1 MQTRL
6 QLPQGASCFTFE
18 EARARR
24 ALENRVVSVFEGW
37 GYDEIVPPLFD
48 DAATFDSS
56 LASRLY
62 TFTGREGTT
71 LALRPDFTS
80 LVAKIA
86 AGRLRQ
92 VKEPLRLYY
101 SGEVVRYEPPRAGR
115 QSEFHQMGL
124 EFLGGAGATADI
136 EVIAIAI
143 ECLEAVGVT
152 DFVVALGHAEIVT
165 SLLDHAGLGAHDS
178 GREAALD
185 GLNRRDPVA
194 VAEAL
199 SNASSKAGGAESSSS
214 RRALIGLAEDNG
226 IRQSLDAA
234 RAVLGGNERA
244 QAALDEIASITRTL
258 EEAGLRHRVALDL
271 SESRSLDYY
280 TGLVFRI
287 YAAGLGFEV
296 GGGGRYDAL
305 LGRLGRP
312 MKAIGF
318 MLGLDRLALLVERQG
333 APLAEPMPPLA
344 KVAGRTLGE
353 SVREARDRRAQ
364 GERIRFEG
372 PA

>member
-1 MQTRL
+1 MHTRL

-18 EARARR
+18 EARSRR
-24 ALENRVVSVFEGW
+24 AIEARVVSVFEGW

-48 DAATFDSS
+48 DAATFDPT
-56 LASRLY
+56 LASKLY

-92 VKEPLRLYY
+92 VEAPLRLYY

-124 EFLGGAGATADI
+124 EFLGGGGPAADV
-136 EVIAIAI
+136 ETIAVAI
-143 ECLEAVGVT
+143 ECLEASGVS
-152 DFVVALGHAEIVT
+152 DFVLALGHAGVVT
-165 SLLDHAGLGAHDS
+165 ALLDEAGLSADDS
-178 GREAALD
+178 RRELALAS
-185 GLNRRDPVA
+185 LSRRDPLA
-194 VAEAL
+194 LAQSLAGTNGSEA
-199 SNASSKAGGAESSSS
+199 A
-214 RRALIGLAEDNG
+214 RRALVGLAEDNG

-234 RAVLGGNERA
+234 RLAFAGIERA
-244 QAALDEIASITRTL
+244 RAALDDLESVTRTL
-258 EEAGLRHRVALDL
+258 AGAGLAGRVAIDL
-271 SESRSLDYY
+271 SESRGLDYY

-287 YAAGLGFEV
+287 YGGGLGFDV

-312 MKAIGF
+312 MPAVGF
-318 MLGLDRLALLVERQG
+318 MLGLDRLALLVARGG
-333 APLAEPMPPLA
+333 ARAEDAVLPTT
-344 KVAGRTLGE
+344 VRRTTLVE
-353 SVREARDRRAQ
+353 SLREARDRRAR
-364 GERIRFEG
+364 GEKIRFEG
-372 PA
+372 PV

>member
-1 MQTRL
+1 MHTRL

-18 EARARR
+18 EARIRR
-24 ALENRVVSVFEGW
+24 VLEARVVSVFEGW

-48 DAATFDSS
+48 DAATFDPS
-56 LASRLY
+56 LASKLY

-92 VKEPLRLYY
+92 VKAPLRLYY

-124 EFLGGAGATADI
+124 EFLGGGGASSDA

-143 ECLEAVGVT
+143 ECLESVGVS
-152 DFVVALGHAEIVT
+152 DFVIALGHAGIVT
-165 SLLDHAGLGAHDS
+165 SLLDEAGFGQEDPS
-178 GREAALD
+178 REIALAAL
-185 GLNRRDPVA
+185 GRRDPAA
-194 VAEAL
+194 VAQAL
-199 SNASSKAGGAESSSS
+199 ASARGSEPA
-214 RRALIGLAEDNG
+214 RRALEALAEDNG
-226 IRQSLDAA
+226 VRRSLSEARSVLATSDRARQ
-234 RAVLGGNERA
+234 
-244 QAALDEIASITRTL
+244 ALDEL
-258 EEAGLRHRVALDL
+258 ESVSRSLAEVGLGVRVALDL
-271 SESRSLDYY
+271 SESRGLDYY

-287 YAAGLGFEV
+287 YAGGLGFEV

-312 MKAIGF
+312 MPAIGF

-333 APLAEPMPPLA
+333 ARVAESLPQPVPVTGSTLAAAVL
-344 KVAGRTLGE
+344 
-353 SVREARDRRAQ
+353 EARQRRAR

>member
-1 MQTRL
+1 MHTRL

-24 ALENRVVSVFEGW
+24 AIEARVVSVFEGW

-48 DAATFDSS
+48 DAATFDPS

-92 VKEPLRLYY
+92 VEAPLRLYY

-124 EFLGGAGATADI
+124 EFLGGGGPAADI
-136 EVIAIAI
+136 EVIAMAV
-143 ECLEAVGVT
+143 ECLEAVGVKN
-152 DFVVALGHAEIVT
+152 FVLALGHASVVT
-165 SLLDHAGLGAHDS
+165 SLLDEAGFTADDP
-178 GREAALD
+178 GRELALSS
-185 GLNRRDPVA
+185 LNRRDPVA

-199 SNASSKAGGAESSSS
+199 RGAGGSEVA
-214 RRALIGLAEDNG
+214 RLALVGLAEDNG
-226 IRQSLDAA
+226 IRQSLEAA
-234 RAVLGGNERA
+234 RIALGGIERA
-244 QAALDEIASITRTL
+244 RAALDELESVIRTL
-258 EEAGLRHRVALDL
+258 DEAGLRGRVAVDL

-287 YAAGLGFEV
+287 YGEGLGFDV

-312 MKAIGF
+312 MPAIGF
-318 MLGLDRLALLVERQG
+318 MLGLDRLALLVERSGTFKNERTPG
-333 APLAEPMPPLA
+333 ATSVKGLS
-344 KVAGRTLGE
+344 LGE
-353 SVREARDRRAQ
+353 TVRKARDLRARGQ
-364 GERIRFEG
+364 RIRFED
-372 PA
+372 PS

>member
-1 MQTRL
+1 MHTRL
-6 QLPQGASCFTFE
+6 QLPQGASCFTFG

-24 ALENRVVSVFEGW
+24 AIEAQVVSVFEGW

-48 DAATFDSS
+48 DAATFDPT
-56 LASRLY
+56 LASKLY

-92 VKEPLRLYY
+92 VEAPLRLYY

-124 EFLGGAGATADI
+124 EFLGGGGPAADI
-136 EVIAIAI
+136 EVIAVAI
-143 ECLEAVGVT
+143 ECLEAVGVS
-152 DFVVALGHAEIVT
+152 DFVLALGHAGIVT
-165 SLLDHAGLGAHDS
+165 SLLDEVGFSMEDS
-178 GREAALD
+178 RREAALAS
-185 GLNRRDPVA
+185 LNRRDPLA
-194 VAEAL
+194 VAQSLE
-199 SNASSKAGGAESSSS
+199 GAVGSVAA
-214 RRALIGLAEDNG
+214 RRALVALAEDNG
-226 IRQSLDAA
+226 IRQSLEAA
-234 RAVLGGNERA
+234 RIALGGIERA
-244 QAALDEIASITRTL
+244 RAALDDLESVARAL
-258 EEAGLRHRVALDL
+258 EEASLRGRVAIDL

-287 YAAGLGFEV
+287 YGGGLGFDV

-312 MKAIGF
+312 MPAIGF
-318 MLGLDRLALLVERQG
+318 MLGLDRLALLVERAG
-333 APLAEPMPPLA
+333 ASKKEEVVPPTTV
-344 KVAGRTLGE
+344 KGKTLGE
-353 SVREARDRRAQ
+353 SVREARGRRAR

>member
-1 MQTRL
+1 MPTRL
-6 QLPQGASCFTFE
+6 QLPQGASCFTFG

-24 ALENRVVSVFEGW
+24 ALAARVVSVFEGW

-48 DAATFDSS
+48 DAATFDPS
-56 LASRLY
+56 LASKLY
-62 TFTGREGTT
+62 SFTGREGAT

-92 VKEPLRLYY
+92 VKAPLRLYY

-124 EFLGGAGATADI
+124 EFLGGGGAPADV
-136 EVIAIAI
+136 EVIAIAM

-152 DFVVALGHAEIVT
+152 DFVVALGHAGVVT
-165 SLLDHAGLGAHDS
+165 SLLDDVGLPSEDPR
-178 GREAALD
+178 REAVLTALS
-185 GLNRRDPVA
+185 RRDPRA

-199 SNASSKAGGAESSSS
+199 APAAGTHNDA
-214 RRALIGLAEDNG
+214 RLALVALAEDVG
-226 IRQSLDAA
+226 LRQSLEAA
-234 RAVLGGNERA
+234 
-244 QAALDEIASITRTL
+244 
-258 EEAGLRHRVALDL
+258 RVALAESARAAEALAELEAVVATLSAAGLSARVTVDL

-287 YAAGLGFEV
+287 YGAGLGFEV
-296 GGGGRYDAL
+296 GGGGRYDTL

-312 MKAIGF
+312 MPAIGF

-333 APLAEPMPPLA
+333 ALLLEGPPEPRP
-344 KVAGRTLGE
+344 VQGETLE
-353 SVREARDRRAQ
+353 SGLREARERRSR
-364 GERIRFEG
+364 GERIRFE
-372 PA
+372 AKS

>member
-1 MQTRL
+1 MHTRL

-18 EARARR
+18 EARRRR
-24 ALENRVVSVFEGW
+24 AIEARVVSVFEGW

-48 DAATFDSS
+48 DAATFDPS
-56 LASRLY
+56 LASKLY

-92 VKEPLRLYY
+92 VEAPLRLYY

-124 EFLGGAGATADI
+124 EFLGGGGPAADI

-152 DFVVALGHAEIVT
+152 DFVFALGHAGVVT
-165 SLLDHAGLGAHDS
+165 SLLDEVGFTRDDPR
-178 GREAALD
+178 REMALES
-185 GLNRRDPVA
+185 LNRRDPLSLA
-194 VAEAL
+194 KAL
-199 SNASSKAGGAESSSS
+199 EGAGGPDTA
-214 RRALIGLAEDNG
+214 RRVLVGLAEDNG
-226 IRQSLDAA
+226 IRQSLDMA
-234 RAVLGGNERA
+234 RTALRGIGLA
-244 QAALDEIASITRTL
+244 QAALDDLESVTKTL
-258 EEAGLRHRVALDL
+258 DDAGLRGRVAIDL

-287 YAAGLGFEV
+287 YGGGLGFDV

-312 MKAIGF
+312 MPAIGF
-318 MLGLDRLALLVERQG
+318 MLGLDRLALLIERQG
-333 APLAEPMPPLA
+333 PARVEDASPSARVMG
-344 KVAGRTLGE
+344 KTLGE
-353 SVREARDRRAQ
+353 RVRDARDRRARGQ
-364 GERIRFEG
+364 KIGFVG